1 MSAFNRGSY
10 LAKSNRTAL
19 KRCCA
24 YTAYT
29 VERSFARFAFTP
41 AKGDYVAGEL
51 LTGTV
56 TFDEFN
62 VEREGIMLVANIEGN
77 PTDLLEELYVFSKQV
92 PGAVVDLASEGW
104 KLAPLPNVPTDF
116 YDGNYRVSL
125 LIVDLVTGG
134 TIKTLT
140 FDPITV
146 GVATVPLLGGGAT
159 ASKEYAS
166 GEVVTID
173 FASFKQ
179 IPRLADSIQD
189 DLNNSRATI
198 ELLPYATLATPPDP
212 QTITTGFNKFTLPNV
227 AKRRTL
233 RVDLKS
239 SAGVTIGF
247 RVITVL
253 EGCCWSIEK
262 TDKTSYKVGE
272 EMVVAFKVG
281 PRDDLYPDYKQV
293 VRFELGGNSLIMPTE
308 AVLGALEQNM
318 PIERKI
324 IVPSAVA
331 GIADQLTM
339 KIAYI
344 GADGD
349 GSYVNSILTHPDRIT
364 IAAGPPTLDIVER
377 KDEYAFGETISINP
391 PDLQGLSPDV
401 LGGSFS
407 YTRGARSGGGFIGVV
422 DVDLEELKPFDV
434 SLDVTSG
441 EPFDCLIMFRVE
453 LKGYSQGYNTIELA
467 RTSVLVK

>member
-104 KLAPLPNVPTDF
+104 KLAPLPANPAF
-116 YDGNYRVSL
+116 YGGAWHLSL

-140 FDPITV
+140 FDPSFNV
-146 GVATVPLLGGGAT
+146 RVATVPLIGA
-159 ASKEYAS
+159 AGEGPDDEYAS

-173 FASFKQ
+173 FASFGLAFL
-179 IPRLADSIQD
+179 RLAPVIQD
-189 DLNNSRATI
+189 DIDNSRATI
-198 ELLPYATLATPPDP
+198 ELLPYDARTTPPDP
-212 QTITTGFNKFTLPNV
+212 QTITTGVGTFTLPNV
-227 AKRRTL
+227 AKRREM
-233 RVDLKS
+233 RADLKS
-239 SAGVTIGF
+239 SAGVTIGT
-247 RVITVL
+247 RIITVL

-272 EMVVAFKVG
+272 EMVVTFKVG

-308 AVLGALEQNM
+308 AVLRALEQNM

-391 PDLQGLSPDV
+391 PDLQGLSPLV

-407 YTRGARSGGGFIGVV
+407 YTRGARGGNGFIGVV

-434 SLDVTSG
+434 SLGVTPG
-441 EPFDCLIMFRVE
+441 EPFDCIITFRVD
-453 LKGYSQGYNTIELA
+453 LKGYTIELA
-467 RTSVLVK
+467 RTSVLVKETR

>member
-19 KRCCA
+19 KRCC
-24 YTAYT
+24 AYT

-62 VEREGIMLVANIEGN
+62 AEQEGIMLVANIEGN

-104 KLAPLPNVPTDF
+104 KLAPLPNTPNF
-116 YDGNYRVSL
+116 YGGKYRVSL
-125 LIVDLVTGG
+125 LIVDLATGG

-146 GVATVPLLGGGAT
+146 SVATVPLIGA
-159 ASKEYAS
+159 AGDGPDDEYAS

-173 FASFKQ
+173 FESFEQ
-179 IPRLADSIQD
+179 IPILADSIQD
-189 DLNNSRATI
+189 DLDNSRATI
-198 ELLPYATLATPPDP
+198 ELLPYDTLATPPDP
-212 QTITTGFNKFTLPNV
+212 QTITTGVDKFTLPNV

-364 IAAGPPTLDIVER
+364 IAANPTLDIVEL

-407 YTRGARSGGGFIGVV
+407 YTRGARGGGGFIGVV